1 MGFFAGFIY
10 VFNLAGGLGAQ
21 RFLTGFSRVLRQDSQ
36 IFAMTLDSF
45 SLFPLGLSPLNVL
58 AVLAVLLLVGVTG
71 GVIYLTAVEWRD
83 RRRQDR
89 EKRSR

>member
-1 MGFFAGFIY
+1 
-10 VFNLAGGLGAQ
+10 
-21 RFLTGFSRVLRQDSQ
+21 
-36 IFAMTLDSF
+36 MTPDSF
-45 SLFPLGLSPLNVL
+45 SLSPLGLSPLGLSPLNVL
-58 AVLAVLLLVGVTG
+58 AVLAALLLISVTG